1 MRKQGNH
8 MVDLPQ
14 PELDSEPHCYHNC
27 YDIEGVY
34 EYISHEEICFK
45 IKCRDCDTEGYVY
58 ATIDLDRGDEEWI
71 E

>member
-1 MRKQGNH
+1 MKQGNH

-14 PELDSEPHCYHNC
+14 PELDSEPHCDHNC

-45 IKCRDCDTEGYVY
+45 IICRD
-58 ATIDLDRGDEEWI
+58 
-71 E
+71 